1 MGAREWTPRQRE
13 IVERTVELVR
23 RGGLGNVT
31 MKKIA
36 ELVGVSDAAL
46 YRHFPTKEALL
57 LAVMGRVSGML
68 LGPVEAISAEGST
81 PAAERLAR
89 ILRHHVEVLL
99 ATDSL
104 PVLVLAEASASG
116 DEALLGRIRTLMGR
130 YLGVLE
136 SVCAELEG
144 PADSPPPEAL
154 AMLCLG
160 VSAAFALRHRAMP
173 EADAERRMI
182 EQLIPFLV
190 GRLAGGGR

>member
-1 MGAREWTPRQRE
+1 MGEGEWTQRQRE

-57 LAVMGRVSGML
+57 LAVLGRVSEML
-68 LGPVEAISAEGST
+68 LVPVEAI
-81 PAAERLAR
+81 AAETSAPAGERLER

-116 DEALLGRIRTLMGR
+116 NQALIGRIRTLMGR
-130 YLGVLE
+130 YLDLLGA
-136 SVCAELEG
+136 VCAELEG

-160 VSAAFALRHRAMP
+160 LPAAFALRHRAMP
-173 EADAERRMI
+173 DASVERSMVDR
-182 EQLIPFLV
+182 LIPFLV
-190 GRLAGGGR
+190 GRLTGDGR

>member
-1 MGAREWTPRQRE
+1 MGEGEWTPRQQE
-13 IVERTVELVR
+13 IVERTVDLVR
-23 RGGLGNVT
+23 QGGLGNVT

-46 YRHFPTKEALL
+46 YRHFATKEALL

-68 LGPVEAISAEGST
+68 LGPVEAIAAKRST
-81 PAAERLAR
+81 PAAERLER

-136 SVCAELEG
+136 SVCAELER
-144 PADSPPPEAL
+144 ASDSPAPETL

-160 VSAAFALRHRAMP
+160 VPAAFALRHRVLP
-173 EADAERRMI
+173 EADAERRMV
-182 EQLIPFLV
+182 EQLIPFVV
-190 GRLAGGGR
+190 GRVAGSGR